1 MTGRRA
7 SRRRLL
13 TGVAALVL
21 VFAATDGLLVG
32 AFAQGDDTLA
42 ASYGIYNGQVA
53 ATADRE
59 QVGSTIDAGFTAGE
73 VDNFYPLARVEVATA
88 GTNATATPAD
98 TGPFA
103 QAVFAGQNV
112 QQPQYVN
119 AQYPGTQNPQPY
131 SAGSATAAASVT
143 PASATASATYGAAN
157 TNPANTNPPD
167 GSDGGT
173 ASDSSYFDAT
183 KGFVSAGDSRVQR
196 ASYGAG
202 VLVIDNVHV
211 AVLVSNNGS
220 AFTKTISIT
229 VGGAAVT
236 VTTPAPL
243 SQTVSV
249 PVTIDQNGVTATQP
263 LIPGGPLQTATQ
275 AVNTVL
281 AAAGLSVHTVAPE
294 VTQDGADLHVDAV
307 GVVVDQERVGGT
319 NGVPSQFVVH
329 TLGEVVL
336 DNEATP
342 APPQL
347 PALSSGGTGGLD
359 NPAGGVPITTTTG
372 SGLGGSAGSSVAGS
386 PAKHSGISPASALV
400 KQPRPLWL
408 LLSYLAWQALMLALV
423 ASLYL
428 RRSAQRQL
436 A

>member
-1 MTGRRA
+1 MTGRRVG
-7 SRRRLL
+7 RRAFCA
-13 TGVAALVL
+13 GIAALL
-21 VFAATDGLLVG
+21 LAFAATDGLLIS
-32 AFAQGDDTLA
+32 AFAQGDDALA
-42 ASYGIYNGQVA
+42 AGYGIYNGQVA

-59 QVGSTIDAGFTAGE
+59 QVGSTVDAGFTAGE

-119 AQYPGTQNPQPY
+119 AQYPGTQNPHPY

-143 PASATASATYGAAN
+143 PASATASGTYGATGDTSGAPG
-157 TNPANTNPPD
+157 TPPPD

-173 ASDSSYFDAT
+173 ASDSAYFDAAT
-183 KGFVSAGDSRVQR
+183 GFVSAGNSRVQH

-202 VLVIDNVHV
+202 VLVIDNVRV
-211 AVLVSNNGS
+211 AVQVSSNGS

-236 VTTPAPL
+236 VSTPAPL
-243 SQTVSV
+243 GQTVSI
-249 PVTIDQNGVTATQP
+249 PVTIDQNGVTAKQP
-263 LIPGGPLQTATQ
+263 IIPGGPLQVATQ
-275 AVNTVL
+275 AANAAL
-281 AAAGLSVHTVAPE
+281 AAAGLSVHTVAPA

-307 GVVVDQERVGGT
+307 GVVVDQEHVGGVS
-319 NGVPSQFVVH
+319 GVPSQFVVH

-336 DNEATP
+336 DNEATL
-342 APPQL
+342 APPSQL
-347 PALSSGGTGGLD
+347 GNANLGPASAAVPASSTS
-359 NPAGGVPITTTTG
+359 V
-372 SGLGGSAGSSVAGS
+372 LGGSPGSAPSDAS
-386 PAKHSGISPASALV
+386 KAPARSGLVPVSAV
-400 KQPRPLWL
+400 VTQPRPRWL
-408 LLSYLAWQALMLALV
+408 LLAYFAWQALMLAL
-423 ASLYL
+423 AGALYL
-428 RRSAQRQL
+428 RRAAARSL

>member
-1 MTGRRA
+1 M
-7 SRRRLL
+7 
-13 TGVAALVL
+13 L

-32 AFAQGDDTLA
+32 AFAQGDDALA

-59 QVGSTIDAGFTAGE
+59 QVGSTVDAGFTAGE

-112 QQPQYVN
+112 QQPQYVS
-119 AQYPGTQNPQPY
+119 AQYPGTQNPPPY

-157 TNPANTNPPD
+157 TTPPD

-173 ASDSSYFDAT
+173 ASDSSYFDAA
-183 KGFVSAGDSRVQR
+183 KGFVSAGDLRVQR

-236 VTTPAPL
+236 VSTPL
-243 SQTVSV
+243 GQTVSV

-263 LIPGGPLQTATQ
+263 LIPGGPLQAATQ
-275 AVNTVL
+275 AVNAAL
-281 AAAGLSVHTVAPE
+281 ASAGLSVHTVAPE

-307 GVVVDQERVGGT
+307 GVVVDQENVGGA

-342 APPQL
+342 APPQ
-347 PALSSGGTGGLD
+347 PALSSGGTGGLG
-359 NPAGGVPITTTTG
+359 NPVGGVPVTTTTG
-372 SGLGGSAGSSVAGS
+372 SGLGGSASSSAASS
-386 PAKHSGISPASALV
+386 PAKHSGISPVAALV
-400 KQPRPLWL
+400 KQPRPTWL

-423 ASLYL
+423 AALYL

>member
-1 MTGRRA
+1 MT
-7 SRRRLL
+7 SRRVSRRGLCA
-13 TGVAALVL
+13 GIAALV
-21 VFAATDGLLVG
+21 VAFAATDGLLIS
-32 AFAQGDDTLA
+32 AFAQGDDALA

-59 QVGSTIDAGFTAGE
+59 QVGSTVDAGFTAGE

-119 AQYPGTQNPQPY
+119 AQYPGTQNPPPY

-143 PASATASATYGAAN
+143 PASATASGTYGA
-157 TNPANTNPPD
+157 TGGTGTPGSPPPD

-173 ASDSSYFDAT
+173 ASDSTYFDAAR
-183 KGFVSAGDSRVQR
+183 GFVSAGDSRVQH

-211 AVLVSNNGS
+211 AVQVSSNGS
-220 AFTKTISIT
+220 AFAKTISIT

-243 SQTVSV
+243 GQAVSV
-249 PVTIDQNGVTATQP
+249 PVTIDQNGVTARQP
-263 LIPGGPLQTATQ
+263 LVPGGPLQAATQ
-275 AVNTVL
+275 AANAAL

-307 GVVVDQERVGGT
+307 GVVVDQEHVGGA

-336 DNEATP
+336 DNEATL

-347 PALSSGGTGGLD
+347 DNANLGAANPAVPASSTSVIGGSSGTAPSGASKAPTRAGL
-359 NPAGGVPITTTTG
+359 VPV
-372 SGLGGSAGSSVAGS
+372 SAV
-386 PAKHSGISPASALV
+386 V
-400 KQPRPLWL
+400 TQPRPRWL
-408 LLSYLAWQALMLALV
+408 LLAYFAWQALMLAL
-423 ASLYL
+423 AGALYL
-428 RRSAQRQL
+428 RRAAARSIA
-436 A
+436 